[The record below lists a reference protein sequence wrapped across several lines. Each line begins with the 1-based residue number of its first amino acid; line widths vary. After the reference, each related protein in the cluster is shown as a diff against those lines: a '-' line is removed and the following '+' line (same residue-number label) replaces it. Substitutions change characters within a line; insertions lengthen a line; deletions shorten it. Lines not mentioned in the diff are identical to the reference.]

1 MGSTGRKVEMA
12 PRTRVHAG
20 AAAGSGC
27 LTSDPLLNGV
37 STYWTSHDA
46 YRYLSCSQNAINIHA
61 RQGEYYP
68 MRGKEEKV
76 KIAA

>member
-12 PRTRVHAG
+12 PWTRVHAG

-27 LTSDPLLNGV
+27 LNSDPLLNGV

-46 YRYLSCSQNAINIHA
+46 YRYLDLKMHSIF
-61 RQGEYYP
+61 
-68 MRGKEEKV
+68 MRSKGD
-76 KIAA
+76 